1 MASACSQGDFFCK
14 GRHSRSTRAWMAFS
28 SSLSMFVSQGVMA
41 SVRAS
46 IAFTVATPS
55 TAVGVP

>member
-1 MASACSQGDFFCK
+1 
-14 GRHSRSTRAWMAFS
+14 MAFS
-28 SSLSMFVSQGVMA
+28 SSLSMFVSHGVMA

-46 IAFTVATPS
+46 MAFTVATPS